1 MSALPPQGEFLLFQD
16 EQGNAH
22 IQVRLQ
28 DGTLW
33 LSQKQMAELYDK
45 NVRTIN
51 EHIQNIYEDGEQDP
65 VATIRKFRIVQTE
78 GGREV
83 SRLVDFYKL
92 DLILAVGYRVR
103 SQRGTQFRRWAT
115 QVLNEYLIK
124 GFVMDDERLKSG
136 VHLGVDYFDEL
147 IERIRD
153 IRASEKRFYQKITD
167 IYATAIDY
175 DAKSDTAKTFFAT
188 VQNKMH
194 WAVHGHTA
202 AELIVERVDSSKPNM
217 GLTNW
222 KGTRI
227 RQADVTVAKNYLTE
241 EEIRQLN
248 LIVTMYLDYATLQAQ
263 GRRAMSMR
271 DWADKLDAFLQFN
284 DREVLKDAGKIS
296 NAIAE
301 KLAIEQFGH
310 YKQARLEWE
319 AQAADEAELKV
330 LEGKAKQGR
339 KGGG

>member
-1 MSALPPQGEFLLFQD
+1 MSELPPQGEFLLFQD

-301 KLAIEQFGH
+301 KLAIEQFGR

-319 AQAADEAELKV
+319 VQAADEAELKV